1 MASEIGMYS
10 KPSLVWMTN
19 GEPFRAHS
27 NAHSRLNSVALAAG
41 FWIGQA
47 RSRTNPSIVTFAV
60 GVAAAVG
67 VVCGFGWDCA
77 TPAAVLKAT
86 TMQISAMRFIG
97 FPPEQIEV
105 SSHTRTL

>member
-1 MASEIGMYS
+1 MASDIGMYS
-10 KPSLVWMTN
+10 TPSLVWMTR

-27 NAHSRLNSVALAAG
+27 NAHSRLNSVALASG

-47 RSRTNPSIVTFAV
+47 RSRTKPSIVTFAAGV
-60 GVAAAVG
+60 GVAAG

-77 TPAAVLKAT
+77 TTAAVLKAT

-97 FPPEQIEV
+97 LPPEQIEI
-105 SSHTRTL
+105 SSHTRTR